1 MQKLTLDKGQPAK
14 GDAPKNE
21 AAITREKI
29 ARRAALE
36 FQVRRPHVSPRERIV
51 PRRVCGRHDSQPVVW

>member
-1 MQKLTLDKGQPAK
+1 LQKLTLDKGQPAK

-36 FQVRRPHVSPRERIV
+36 FQVPPHDLRSRPRHSPRV
-51 PRRVCGRHDSQPVVW
+51 THSLGF